1 MSKFLEIAI
10 AEIGVKEIAGAED
23 NQTIVSYAHESGFEW
38 VNDDETPWCSIFVN
52 WCAQKAGLVSSKKA
66 NARSWLTIGHAVE
79 SPEPGDV
86 VVYWRGSIDS
96 WTGHVGIFIGYNK
109 SGDRIFTLGG
119 NQGNQVSITA
129 YPASKLLGF
138 RRLKAGASFS
148 IPEPPLR
155 IENTGEEV
163 KKLQDALKLIG
174 LKPGT
179 SDGVFG
185 NKTATALKL
194 LQTSANLTADG
205 VYGPQTASALSD
217 ALAS

>member
-1 MSKFLEIAI
+1 MIKFLEIAM
-10 AEIGVKEIAGAED
+10 AEIGVKEITGAAD
-23 NQTIVSYAHESGFEW
+23 NPTIVNYAHESGFEW
-38 VNDDETPWCSIFVN
+38 VNDDETPWCSIFMN
-52 WCAQKAGLVSSKKA
+52 WCAQKAGLAHSKKA
-66 NARSWLTIGHAVE
+66 NARSWLTVGNVVE

-86 VVYWRGSIDS
+86 VIYWRGNVHS
-96 WTGHVGIFIGYNK
+96 WQGHVGIFIGYDK

-138 RRLKAGASFS
+138 RRLQAGASFS
-148 IPEPPLR
+148 MPEPTLR
-155 IENTGEEV
+155 LEDTGEEV

-174 LKPGT
+174 LSPGT

-185 NKTATALKL
+185 NKTAAALKL
-194 LQTSANLTADG
+194 LQSSANLLVDG
-205 VYGPQTASALSD
+205 VYGPQTAAALSD